1 MKKRSSKFM
10 ILLLAAVLALSAF
23 AYRRYTDPYA
33 GYKELMRRVCAD
45 DLSDINRDWLQECL
59 FHCQIQPDGHG
70 LAMLLH
76 PVGLDASGRTPVV
89 MLETGNGGKSWDV
102 LHERYDLVRGGRAFV
117 YMGETAVILA
127 NSSKGD
133 GGSAVF
139 SYDRGRTWTGTV
151 CFDELMDY
159 DVEVWPDLEPHVLN
173 YNADTGII
181 TMGWKALWGNE
192 DYLLINQLDV
202 YSRQIIE
209 EIYRSPEFTT

>member
-10 ILLLAAVLALSAF
+10 ILFLAAVLALSAF

-33 GYKELMRRVCAD
+33 NYKELMRRLCAD
-45 DLSDINRDWLQECL
+45 DLGDINRDWLCEYL
-59 FHCQIQPDGHG
+59 FHYQIQPDGNG

-76 PVGLDASGRTPVV
+76 PDGLDASGRTPVV
-89 MLETGNGGKSWDV
+89 MLETRNGGKSWDV
-102 LHERYDLVRGGRAFV
+102 LHECYNLTRGDRAFA

-127 NSSKGD
+127 NHSKAY
-133 GGSAVF
+133 GGCAVF
-139 SYDRGRTWTGTV
+139 SYDRGRTWTDSVG
-151 CFDELMDY
+151 FDELMDY
-159 DVEVWPDLEPHVLN
+159 NVEEWPDLEPHVLN

-181 TMGWKALWGNE
+181 TLGWKDCWENG
-192 DYLLINQLDV
+192 DYLLINQLDA